1 MSVLSILEVG
11 AKIPQMLG
19 SSPGEMASRLPDLIR
34 SMGSESLVEF
44 TQSTTI
50 SPKAIID
57 SSLQSNPNISAILK
71 MCNILVGSYTLM
83 ALSIMLR
90 HDGVAIAEIL
100 DSVNPNRNVSEAMAR
115 SAGTLLGGLNDDA
128 WDGYAM
134 PRFDAG
140 LNAMKVATT
149 PHLTLLNAGL
159 NAAAINPKADPNVEA
174 YDKEVP
180 SMALH
185 KDVMNTLYN
194 AGNLGT
200 GTMIDVVFESRDRK
214 MSVPVMINVDVNYLS
229 SMGCVDILS
238 HMEKDISLKQ
248 RWWEY
253 KNKLISGFD
262 FITCVDLVDEHAA
275 TLRRDTT
282 GLYAE
287 LRNRKKKNTL
297 SGFLSGL
304 AALKGGY
311 NNGRPN
317 GMSVATASNIL
328 IIDKTTQ
335 QKLEQNIGGLLEDPR
350 VRGRLFA
357 NSYAMMII
365 VVDATW
371 DTVTVY
377 IRGHAQASEYRM
389 NDVKMVSSKGSSAE
403 LIALGE
409 AAMGKLAAPNLT
421 GSRFG

>member
-1 MSVLSILEVG
+1 MSLLSILEVG
-11 AKIPQMLG
+11 AKIPQILG
-19 SSPGEMASRLPDLIR
+19 SSPGEMAGRLPDLIR

-50 SPKAIID
+50 SPKAIVD

-90 HDGVAIAEIL
+90 HDNVAIAEIL
-100 DSVNPNRNVSEAMAR
+100 DSVNPNRNVNESLAR
-115 SAGTLLGGLNDDA
+115 SAGTLLSGLNDDA
-128 WDGYAM
+128 WGGYAM
-134 PRFDAG
+134 PRFDVEK
-140 LNAMKVATT
+140 NAMTLTST
-149 PHLTLLNAGL
+149 PYLEKLNAGL
-159 NAAAINPKADPNVEA
+159 NAINPKADPSIDV
-174 YDKEVP
+174 YDKEIP

-214 MSVPVMINVDVNYLS
+214 VSVPVMINVEVNYLS

-248 RWWEY
+248 RWWEW
-253 KNKLISGFD
+253 KNGLITTFE
-262 FITCVDLVDEHAA
+262 FATAIDLVDQHAA

-287 LRNRKKKNTL
+287 IRNRKKKNTVA
-297 SGFLSGL
+297 GFLGGL
-304 AALKGGY
+304 AALKGGL

-317 GMSVATASNIL
+317 GLSVATASNIL
-328 IIDKTTQ
+328 IIDDNTRKM
-335 QKLEQNIGGLLEDPR
+335 LEQNIGGLLDDPM

-365 VVDATW
+365 VVDPTW
-371 DTVTVY
+371 ETVNIY
-377 IRGHAQASEYRM
+377 IRGHAQKSEYRI
-389 NDVKMVSSKGSSAE
+389 NDVKAISSKGSSAE
-403 LIALGE
+403 MIALGE
-409 AAMGKLAAPNLT
+409 AAMSKLAAPNLT
-421 GSRFG
+421 GSRFN